1 MGTEPFVARWP
12 DGRQVPVRLQALGKS
27 GGAGEVFSLADDATL
42 VAKLYHDSIQPEQL
56 RQYERKIAWMMDHVP
71 VLPPAGDRAE
81 RIVQLAWPLAQVLR
95 NGRFAGFLMEKVDFE
110 RTIELDYLLTHRQAE
125 REGFAV
131 DMGKLI
137 AVCFNL
143 ASVLNS
149 LHHSGIFVVD
159 LKPVNIKVYKQAL
172 YVAILDCDGF
182 QITHREFQ
190 CDAPQVTPEYLAPEC
205 QRGAVTQPRAQ
216 DCFALATIIFRL
228 LNFGI
233 HPYSGIATGGHG
245 LPVELAARIR
255 DRLFAYGTQAHPR
268 IRPVPA
274 SAHLCL
280 PPVLRQHFDSAFSA
294 DAAKRPTAGQWVD
307 TLQFFARRDMGALV
321 ACAQGHLHFPPLPC
335 PMCLRGQLLQGHALR
350 RQRFVARMQ
359 RSPARVARYVRNA
372 IRGTQVSPFQAAL
385 AQAQWQP
392 VQVQASVLP
401 LRQAFS
407 VEIAWLAGLAVSIWW
422 LL

>member
-1 MGTEPFVARWP
+1 MGIDVFVARWP
-12 DGRQVPVRLQALGKS
+12 DGRQQPLRLLALGKS

-42 VAKLYHDSIQPEQL
+42 VAKLYHDSIAPEQL
-56 RQYERKIAWMMDHVP
+56 RQYERKIAWMMNHVP
-71 VLPPAGDRAE
+71 ALPPAGDGAQ

-95 NGRFAGFLMEKVDFE
+95 NGRFAGFLMEKVDFD
-110 RTIELDYLLTHRQAE
+110 RTIELDYLLAHRQAE

-143 ASVLNS
+143 ASVVNS
-149 LHHSGIFVVD
+149 LHHGGIFVVD

-182 QITHREFQ
+182 QITHRDFQ

-205 QRGAVTQPRAQ
+205 QRGAVTQPQAQ

-233 HPYSGIATGGHG
+233 HPYSGVAAGGG
-245 LPVELAARIR
+245 VPVELAARISEH
-255 DRLFAYGTQAHPR
+255 LFAYGRTAHPKV
-268 IRPVPA
+268 RPVPA
-274 SAHLCL
+274 SAHQCL
-280 PPVLRQHFDSAFSA
+280 PPVLREHFDRAFLA
-294 DAAKRPTAGQWVD
+294 DAGARPSAAQWVD
-307 TLQFFARRDMGALV
+307 TLRFFARRDAAAL
-321 ACAQGHLHFPPLPC
+321 APCPQGHLQFPPLPC
-335 PMCLRGQLLQGHALR
+335 PLCLRGRLLQGHALR
-350 RQRFVARMQ
+350 RQRFLARMQ
-359 RSPARVARYVRNA
+359 RSPVRLARYVRNTL
-372 IRGTQVSPFQAAL
+372 RGTQVSPFQAAL

-407 VEIAWLAGLAVSIWW
+407 IEIAWLAGLVITIWW
-422 LL
+422 LM